1 MNDKLKTIIYIVIFC
16 VVMAF
21 LVLVYT
27 KLSNEKKLSANDKDI
42 EIKSSN
48 YKKEKLKDFSLSLED
63 GSKINISSLIGK
75 PIVINVWTSWCAYC
89 KIEMPYFN
97 ELYLKEKDNINFVM
111 INVTGDR
118 DTKEDAKKFVNE
130 NNFDFNIYYDFTL
143 DSVENLEIYSYP
155 TTIFVDKEGYINYV
169 RVGTITKD
177 ELVDKINEFK

>member
-130 NNFDFNIYYDFTL
+130 NNFDFDIYYDFTL

-177 ELVDKINEFK
+177 ELVDKINELK

>member
-177 ELVDKINEFK
+177 ELVDKINELK

>member
-130 NNFDFNIYYDFTL
+130 NNFDFNIYYDLML
-143 DSVENLEIYSYP
+143 DSVKSLGIYSYP

-177 ELVDKINEFK
+177 ELVDKINELK

>member
-89 KIEMPYFN
+89 NIEMPYFN

-177 ELVDKINEFK
+177 ELVDKINELK